1 MLRVRCRK
9 NTSSKQY
16 DKKGGIKDR
25 MQTQESRLIRED
37 SSRSGNDNICDD
49 TDIRPIYDEEPMAE
63 GFSGKSIRLLHKKV
77 DSEPPHGSNVDI
89 TSIHECKQI
98 SGMLV
103 QSMVAEKA
111 DISET
116 IVKVDSQM
124 MEYSI
129 MSAVSQQF
137 RPQSS
142 MVRLRQFTSVLTPV
156 HQCFK
161 TIGMD
166 TLSKVSEYLNNLE
179 AYLDDGNSLEARKG
193 KVEKSEKELEMFEA
207 LEHKSVVVELE
218 KHRVV
223 VFTKAPLR
231 AYSKPFMRFSTPC
244 GVDGQGAWDT
254 KLDMADS
261 HNYMTKE
268 MLDKLGFVRIDYEDY
283 ERKMV
288 KEVRVEIHGF
298 IFLVDFVVIGYAN
311 EGEPLVI
318 FGRDFLVTTKSKV
331 DFGMGEMR
339 IYLSMLEEER
349 DIDALLVELVETMD
363 EVGSSN

>member
-1 MLRVRCRK
+1 
-9 NTSSKQY
+9 
-16 DKKGGIKDR
+16 
-25 MQTQESRLIRED
+25 
-37 SSRSGNDNICDD
+37 
-49 TDIRPIYDEEPMAE
+49 
-63 GFSGKSIRLLHKKV
+63 
-77 DSEPPHGSNVDI
+77 
-89 TSIHECKQI
+89 
-98 SGMLV
+98 
-103 QSMVAEKA
+103 
-111 DISET
+111 
-116 IVKVDSQM
+116 
-124 MEYSI
+124 
-129 MSAVSQQF
+129 
-137 RPQSS
+137 
-142 MVRLRQFTSVLTPV
+142 
-156 HQCFK
+156 
-161 TIGMD
+161 MD

-179 AYLDDGNSLEARKG
+179 AYLDDGNSLEAKKG

-207 LEHKSVVVELE
+207 LEHKSVMVESE

-231 AYSKPFMRFSTPC
+231 AYSKPFMRFSRPC
-244 GVDGQGAWDT
+244 SVDGQGAWDT

-261 HNYMTKE
+261 YNYMTKE
-268 MLDKLGFVRIDYEDY
+268 MLDKLGFVRIDNEDY